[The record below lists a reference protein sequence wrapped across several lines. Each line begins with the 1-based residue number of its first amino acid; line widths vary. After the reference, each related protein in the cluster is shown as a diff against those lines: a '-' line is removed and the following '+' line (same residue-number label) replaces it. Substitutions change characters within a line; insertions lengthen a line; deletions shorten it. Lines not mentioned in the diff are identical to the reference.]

1 MRIAWVAPVA
11 LRGSKRDH
19 MKPVLPAENSFF

>member
-1 MRIAWVAPVA
+1 MRIASGARVT

-19 MKPVLPAENSFF
+19 MKLVTPVENALF